1 MADSAIVIA
10 SVSKAG
16 GAGQITL
23 LVGTSG
29 GGEDECL
36 IYMTLN
42 RVEIYASKTN
52 NRATATKI
60 GDTIGTF
67 VHGNLGVSET
77 WYYWFRAIDNNT
89 PPLVGEWY
97 PFSPTD
103 GVVATTSNQ
112 VPPPN
117 SVGTTQLQDGA
128 ATAQKIANLAV
139 GSAHIQAL
147 AVKTANI
154 DNLQVTDAKMVSMS
168 AAKLTAGVITAT
180 ITMSTPVING
190 GSINGARLTLS
201 GGNFNS
207 PMIDL
212 GGVAQTN
219 ISTVR
224 LTQAGA
230 NSEAVLWAINS
241 GAGTTCHGIRGTKTL
256 IPGGDVSSGLV
267 GAANGRAFYAEIG
280 TYGPFTGSHDAFI
293 DKDAVTTLGDI
304 VCDVRVIAR
313 KGINDTI
320 TEVKLCD
327 AVGMKS
333 AVGVISMRSAFDPS
347 TVLAT
352 FIETANTACNFLRRY
367 CTERFDF
374 LVMNGLGDGLLNVCG
389 RGGDLQP
396 GDLICTSDLAG
407 KGQRQADDLVRASTV
422 AKVREAVTFSDPD
435 EVKLVAC
442 IYLCG

>member
-10 SVSKAG
+10 SVIKSG
-16 GAGQITL
+16 GAGLISLSVT
-23 LVGTSG
+23 TSG

-36 IYMTLN
+36 TYMTLN
-42 RVEIYASKTN
+42 KVEIYASKTN
-52 NRATATKI
+52 NRATATKV

-97 PFSPTD
+97 PFSATD

-117 SVGTTQLQDGA
+117 SVGTPQLQDGA

-147 AVKTANI
+147 AVKTGNI
-154 DNLQVTDAKMVSMS
+154 DNLQVTDAKVVSMS
-168 AAKLTAGVITAT
+168 AAKLTAGVVTAT
-180 ITMSTPVING
+180 ITMNTPVING
-190 GSINGARLTLS
+190 GSINGARLTVA
-201 GGNFNS
+201 GGNFSS
-207 PMIDL
+207 PMVDL

-224 LTQAGA
+224 ISQGGN
-230 NSEAVLWAINS
+230 NSEAALWVLNS
-241 GAGTTCHGIRGTKTL
+241 GSGTTCHAIRGTKTV

-267 GAANGRAFYAEIG
+267 GAANNRAFYAEIG
-280 TYGPFTGSHDAFI
+280 TYGPMTGSHDAFI
-293 DKDAVTTLGDI
+293 AKEAVTMPGDI
-304 VCDVRVIAR
+304 VCDIRVIAR
-313 KGINDTI
+313 NGINDTV
-320 TEVKLCD
+320 TEVKVCD
-327 AVGMKS
+327 TIAMNN
-333 AVGVISMRSAFDPS
+333 AVGVVTYRSAFDPS
-347 TVLAT
+347 TIIAS

-367 CTERFDF
+367 CTDHFDL
-374 LVMNGLGDGLLNVCG
+374 LVINGVGEGQINVCG

-396 GDLICTSDLAG
+396 GDLICTSDLIG

-422 AKVREAVTFSDPD
+422 AKVREAVTFSHPD
-435 EVKLVAC
+435 EVRLVAC
-442 IYLCG
+442 IYLGG